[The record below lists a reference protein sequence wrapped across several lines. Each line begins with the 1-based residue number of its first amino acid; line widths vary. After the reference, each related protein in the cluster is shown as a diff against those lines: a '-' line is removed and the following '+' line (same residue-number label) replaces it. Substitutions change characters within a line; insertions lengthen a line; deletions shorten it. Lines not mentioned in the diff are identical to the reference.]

1 MSNVNQPI
9 ITLIH
14 GHGTK
19 FLCSHVKMCTEIIII
34 TFITGKNDLSGE
46 SLNIGFT
53 SDLVAPI

>member
-53 SDLVAPI
+53 